1 MVNYFCIRCT
11 YETHNKTLFTRHLNR
26 KFICK
31 PILSDVSIKE
41 IKEQYGIIENT
52 DSKMTPNDSKM
63 TPNDSNV
70 INIDSKL
77 TPNDSKIKPR
87 CKHCN
92 NFFSRTSNLTKHLKI
107 CKEKQNNNLE
117 NKIIKL
123 ENENHIVKLETE
135 NEIILK
141 ENKLMKKELRKNN
154 KMIENNTI
162 INGNNNN
169 NTNNIIINNFGNE
182 NLEYLTPKY
191 LTELTRIPSLAI
203 PKLIKDI
210 HFNDKHPENKN
221 VRLLHPKNRFI
232 EVHENKWEHRNKKEI
247 IEHIVETINDI
258 MENNYNNNRDTMEE
272 SIKRSL
278 VNYIKHYNNKKETKD
293 YVNEN
298 AELAII
304 NNS

>member
-1 MVNYFCIRCT
+1 MVMYYCERCG
-11 YETHNKTLFTRHLNR
+11 YNNKIKTKFIGHLNR

-31 PILSDVSIKE
+31 PILSEVSIQE
-41 IKEQYGIIENT
+41 IKEQYGIIDNNDT
-52 DSKMTPNDSKM
+52 QMTHNDTQMTHHDTQNVYNDTQMTHNNIPN
-63 TPNDSNV
+63 
-70 INIDSKL
+70 KL
-77 TPNDSKIKPR
+77 M
-87 CKHCN
+87 CKDCN
-92 NFFSRTSNLTKHLKI
+92 QIFSRTSSLTRHIKLY
-107 CKEKQNNNLE
+107 CKENE
-117 NKIIKL
+117 NKKLKNQIIIKENEIIKL
-123 ENENHIVKLETE
+123 E

-154 KMIENNTI
+154 KMIENNMI
-162 INGNNNN
+162 INGNNN

>member
-1 MVNYFCIRCT
+1 
-11 YETHNKTLFTRHLNR
+11 
-26 KFICK
+26 
-31 PILSDVSIKE
+31 
-41 IKEQYGIIENT
+41 
-52 DSKMTPNDSKM
+52 
-63 TPNDSNV
+63 
-70 INIDSKL
+70 
-77 TPNDSKIKPR
+77 
-87 CKHCN
+87 
-92 NFFSRTSNLTKHLKI
+92 
-107 CKEKQNNNLE
+107 
-117 NKIIKL
+117 
-123 ENENHIVKLETE
+123 
-135 NEIILK
+135 
-141 ENKLMKKELRKNN
+141 MKKELRKNN

-162 INGNNNN
+162 INGNNN

-221 VRLLHPKNRFI
+221 VRLRCPKNRFI

>member
-31 PILSDVSIKE
+31 SILSDVSIKE
-41 IKEQYGIIENT
+41 IKEQYGIIDKT
-52 DSKMTPNDSKM
+52 CSQIAHNDSQM
-63 TPNDSNV
+63 LTNDSQM
-70 INIDSKL
+70 L
-77 TPNDSKIKPR
+77 TNDSQNKII
-87 CKHCN
+87 CKDCN
-92 NFFSRTSNLTKHLKI
+92 KIFSKTSNLTRHIKLY
-107 CKEKQNNNLE
+107 CKENE
-117 NKIIKL
+117 NKKLKNQIIIKENEIIKL
-123 ENENHIVKLETE
+123 E